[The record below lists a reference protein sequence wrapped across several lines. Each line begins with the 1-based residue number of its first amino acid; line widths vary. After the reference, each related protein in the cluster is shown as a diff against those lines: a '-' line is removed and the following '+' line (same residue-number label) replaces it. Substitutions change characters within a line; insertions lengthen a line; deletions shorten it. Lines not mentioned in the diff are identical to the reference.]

1 MEETYRLIGFIAI
14 TISIIFGILA
24 QSWVKTRLLLFRDTS
39 MVKQYIISIIFIMIG
54 IYFFYISG
62 SFN

>member
-1 MEETYRLIGFIAI
+1 MQETYRLIGFVAIVIAI
-14 TISIIFGILA
+14 VFGTLA

-39 MVKQYIISIIFIMIG
+39 MVKQYIISFIFVIIGAF
-54 IYFFYISG
+54 FFYMSG

>member
-1 MEETYRLIGFIAI
+1 MEDTYRLIGFVAI
-14 TISIIFGILA
+14 GIGLVFAVLA

-39 MVKQYIISIIFIMIG
+39 MVKQYIIGFIFLMIG
-54 IYFFYISG
+54 AFFFYMSG

>member
-1 MEETYRLIGFIAI
+1 MEDTYRLIGFVAI
-14 TISIIFGILA
+14 GIGLVFAVLA

-39 MVKQYIISIIFIMIG
+39 MVKQYIIG
-54 IYFFYISG
+54 ISG